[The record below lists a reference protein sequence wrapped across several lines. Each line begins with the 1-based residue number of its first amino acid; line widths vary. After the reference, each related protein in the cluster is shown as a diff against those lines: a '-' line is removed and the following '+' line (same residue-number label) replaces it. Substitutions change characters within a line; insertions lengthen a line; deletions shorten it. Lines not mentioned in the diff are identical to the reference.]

1 MHVGRVTAHVVENE
15 HYSTVSGLIRS
26 VISLECF
33 VEITP
38 DVLCP
43 FMND

>member
-1 MHVGRVTAHVVENE
+1 MTLYSYVAVTGRKRTRA
-15 HYSTVSGLIRS
+15 VSGLIQV

-38 DVLCP
+38 DFPCP